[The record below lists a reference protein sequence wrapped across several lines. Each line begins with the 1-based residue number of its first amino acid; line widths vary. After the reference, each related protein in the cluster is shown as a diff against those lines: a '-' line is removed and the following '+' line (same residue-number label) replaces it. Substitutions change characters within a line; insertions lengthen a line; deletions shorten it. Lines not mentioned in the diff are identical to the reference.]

1 MRPRRPTAG
10 HGTIGAMTD
19 FEAALAEQLSRNA
32 DLVEQ
37 RKQAEA
43 EMDRAAAER
52 EEAARQQ
59 AQREQ
64 DERDAHHAALA
75 EHLGK
80 VAAQLKAAS
89 PDSFIVR
96 SGWTPS
102 GEEFRAKISTR
113 QTRPARSLMI
123 EVDRDDD
130 QVMARWTT
138 DVGNSIELWRLLQVT
153 PAMLSQ
159 MVLQVADEG
168 LWRTGGS
175 PPPFPSA

>member
-1 MRPRRPTAG
+1 
-10 HGTIGAMTD
+10 MTD

-32 DLVEQ
+32 DLAAQ

-43 EMDRAAAER
+43 DMDRAVAER
-52 EEAARQQ
+52 EAAARQQ

-64 DERDAHHAALA
+64 DERNARHAELA
-75 EHLGK
+75 DHLGT
-80 VAAQLKAAS
+80 VAAKLKAAS

-96 SGWTPS
+96 TGWTSS
-102 GEEFRAKISTR
+102 GEEFLAKISTR
-113 QTRPARSLMI
+113 QTRPARSLMV

-138 DVGNSIELWRLLQVT
+138 DVGNSVELWRLLEVT

-159 MVLQVADEG
+159 LVLQVADEG

>member
-1 MRPRRPTAG
+1 
-10 HGTIGAMTD
+10 MTD
-19 FEAALAEQLSRNA
+19 FEAALAQQLSRNA

-37 RKQAEA
+37 RKHAEA

-64 DERDAHHAALA
+64 DERDVHHAELA

-102 GEEFRAKISTR
+102 GEEFRTKISTR

-138 DVGNSIELWRLLQVT
+138 DVGNAVELWRLLQVT
-153 PAMLSQ
+153 PTMLSQ
-159 MVLQVADEG
+159 LVLQVADEG